1 MTPEGMQNSVQSIQR
16 LVQCPGQAQKHFSLL
31 GQHAALLQVRG
42 GALEHMA
49 TLEDL
54 FTRLEN
60 TGLTLTLQNVSMVRV
75 SWISWLSCQ
84 QDRNQANQEE
94 G

>member
-1 MTPEGMQNSVQSIQR
+1 
-16 LVQCPGQAQKHFSLL
+16 
-31 GQHAALLQVRG
+31 
-42 GALEHMA
+42 MA